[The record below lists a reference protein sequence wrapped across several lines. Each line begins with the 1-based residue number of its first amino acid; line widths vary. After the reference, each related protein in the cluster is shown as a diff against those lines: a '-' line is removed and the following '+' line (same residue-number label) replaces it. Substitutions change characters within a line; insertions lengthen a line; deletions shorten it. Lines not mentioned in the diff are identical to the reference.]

1 MSRTQQTFK
10 AVIFDFG
17 GVLTNPMDDTAVAFA
32 QEIGLSTF
40 AYRDTVAFDPAG
52 RALYAQLERGDISQ
66 TEWNQGIAG
75 ILGIDA
81 NNLMGRALATLAP
94 EKLVV
99 NAAQS
104 IRAAG
109 LKTAILSNSMGL
121 EPFNPYT
128 PWDLEANHDVIV
140 FSEQHRIRK
149 PDAAIY
155 QLTLDKLGLPGSA
168 CIFVDDN
175 PSNLIPAQHLGMAT
189 VHATTPVE
197 TVAKLQQLLGIPLD

>member
-1 MSRTQQTFK
+1 MSANEQTFK

-32 QEIGLSTF
+32 QEIGLPTF

-66 TEWNQGIAG
+66 TVWNQGIAD

-81 NNLMGRALATLAP
+81 DNLMGRALATLAP

-109 LKTAILSNSMGL
+109 LETAILSNSMGL

-140 FSEQHRIRK
+140 FSEHHRIRK
-149 PDAAIY
+149 PEAAIY
-155 QLTLDKLGLPGSA
+155 QLTLDKLGLPGFA
-168 CIFVDDN
+168 CFVDDN
-175 PSNLIPAQHLGMAT
+175 PSNLIPALNLGMAT
-189 VHATTPVE
+189 VHATTPEE
-197 TVAKLQQLLGIPLD
+197 TVAKLQQLLGISLG

>member
-1 MSRTQQTFK
+1 MSANERTFK

-32 QEIGLSTF
+32 KEIGLPAF

-66 TEWNQGIAG
+66 TAWNQGIAD

-81 NNLMGRALATLAP
+81 DNLMGRALATLAP

-99 NAAQS
+99 HAAQS

-149 PDAAIY
+149 PDTAIY
-155 QLTLDKLGLPGSA
+155 QLTLDQLGLPGSA

-175 PSNLIPAQHLGMAT
+175 PSNLIPAQNLGMAT
-189 VHATTPVE
+189 VHATTPEE
-197 TVAKLQQLLGIPLD
+197 TVAKLQQLLGITLG